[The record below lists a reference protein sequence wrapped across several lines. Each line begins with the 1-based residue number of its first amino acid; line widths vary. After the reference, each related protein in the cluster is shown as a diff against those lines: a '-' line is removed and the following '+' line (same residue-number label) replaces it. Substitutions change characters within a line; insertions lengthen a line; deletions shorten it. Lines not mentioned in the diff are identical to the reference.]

1 MSTNDLPSDEK
12 ASFYNESILHGNS
25 TQQQGIADTKKSKEV
40 SIDFG
45 EQKIL
50 IYSSIGLSILGLFAF
65 LITGQV
71 AVVLAMNAPLLA
83 IIGRSLF
90 SR

>member
-1 MSTNDLPSDEK
+1 MQDNELLSNVETSHRSKSNVNPPDGGEK
-12 ASFYNESILHGNS
+12 ARWLLVRGAICLS
-25 TQQQGIADTKKSKEV
+25 V
-40 SIDFG
+40 FG
-45 EQKIL
+45 VI
-50 IYSSIGLSILGLFAF
+50 AF

-83 IIGRSLF
+83 IIGKEFF